1 MQTNKK
7 RKWLTLLISFIF
19 IGAFFITINNMQKQ
33 LEVQESNRLESAL
46 KTAAINCYVM
56 EGSYPDSAEYLIEHY
71 GLIIDETKYH
81 VFYEVFA
88 TNIMPD
94 IRVYRK
100 G

>member
-1 MQTNKK
+1 MQTNTR

-19 IGAFFITINNMQKQ
+19 IGIFFITINNMKMQ
-33 LEVQESNRLESAL
+33 LEVQESDRLESAL
-46 KTAAINCYVM
+46 KTAAINCYAM
-56 EGSYPDSAEYLIEHY
+56 EGSYPDSAEYLINHY
-71 GLIIDETKYH
+71 GIIIDESKYH